1 MYNLTAFGSM
11 LNDEV
16 RMQAYLKAMKKA
28 ITPKSIVLDIG
39 TGTGVMAFFALKFG
53 AKFVYAI
60 ESNDLIHIAE
70 EMAQKNCLSSKMKF
84 IKDLSTNISLEEKAD
99 VIVSDLRGALPLFG
113 THIPSIVDA
122 RARLLKPGGVMIPLR
137 DTLWAS
143 VVSSRKSYSDIVA
156 PWEKYAADFD
166 MSVAKRMSVNSYIK
180 QRVKS
185 SEVLTAPF
193 KWALLDYST
202 IQSPNVESRFTRNV
216 LRSGVASGLSLWY
229 DAELMQGI
237 GFRNT
242 PGIKKHP
249 EVYGSTFFSFLN
261 PVKVSK
267 GDKVDVQIKANLV
280 DDEYVWSWNT
290 LITDRKGRQI
300 AKFEQS
306 TFYSQR
312 LSVANLR
319 KNSLAYVPNINAEG
333 EIDAFII
340 GSMNGEISVE
350 QIAFMVNEKF
360 PAAFKDVRDASA
372 RVSRLAKKYS
382 K

>member
-11 LNDEV
+11 ISDEV

-28 ITPKSIVLDIG
+28 ITPGSIVLDIG
-39 TGTGVMAFFALKFG
+39 TGTGVMAFFALKSG

-70 EMAQKNCLSSKMKF
+70 EMAQKNGLSSKMKF

-122 RARLLKPGGVMIPLR
+122 RTRLLKPGGIMIPLR

-143 VVSSRKSYSDIVA
+143 VVSSRKPYSDIVS

-166 MSVAKRMSVNSYIK
+166 MSIAKRMSVNSYTK
-180 QRVKS
+180 QRIKS
-185 SEVLTAPF
+185 SEVLTTPF
-193 KWALLDYST
+193 KWTILDYST
-202 IQSPNVESRFTRNV
+202 IQSPNVESRFTRNI
-216 LRSGVASGLSLWY
+216 LRSGIASGLSLWY
-229 DAELMQGI
+229 DAELIKGV

-242 PGIKKHP
+242 PGVKHHP
-249 EVYGSTFFSFLN
+249 EVYGSTFFPFLN

-267 GDKVDVQIKANLV
+267 GDKIDIQIKANLV

-290 LITDRKGRQI
+290 LITDRKGREI

-312 LSVANLR
+312 LSIAELK
-319 KNSLAYVPNINAEG
+319 KNSLAYVPEINAEG
-333 EIDAFII
+333 EVDAFII
-340 GSMNGEISVE
+340 GSMNGKTSVE
-350 QIAFMVNEKF
+350 QIASRVNEKF
-360 PAAFKDVRDASA
+360 PGVFKDVRDASA